1 MILIADAQVPLLPD
15 VIGCAEEKPVK
26 PASHCAVDDS
36 EGSRPVWLG
45 VEWWADV
52 SNVLSQAGMDITYVL
67 RVLKAIIQY
76 YSMMADLDAIGWIA
90 LHGYRTVP
98 TWYHDAIFSS
108 KFPGF

>member
-36 EGSRPVWLG
+36 EGSRLVWLG

-67 RVLKAIIQY
+67 RVLKAI
-76 YSMMADLDAIGWIA
+76 SMMADLDAIGWIA
-90 LHGYRTVP
+90 LHVYRP
-98 TWYHDAIFSS
+98 
-108 KFPGF
+108 